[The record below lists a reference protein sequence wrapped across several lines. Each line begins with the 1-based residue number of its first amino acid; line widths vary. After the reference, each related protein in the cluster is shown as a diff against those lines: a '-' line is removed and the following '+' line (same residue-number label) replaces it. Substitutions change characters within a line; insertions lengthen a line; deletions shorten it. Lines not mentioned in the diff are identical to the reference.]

1 MWQQFD
7 ALFIFTIMP
16 QTPDSAGTVQL
27 FSHPTFGNIRTMGA
41 ADNPLFCLKDLCEIL
56 GLTPSKAVQ
65 RLEKDVLS
73 KYPLETAG
81 GTQLFNFVNED
92 GLYDVILDSRKPE
105 ARQFRKWIT
114 SDVLPAI
121 RKTGG
126 YIHTDE
132 QDTEAD
138 IMARA
143 LMIAQNTIEHKK
155 AQIQALQRDN
165 QILSVK
171 AQYAEDILQ
180 APETHTFTEVA
191 KELAFTSAQAFAR
204 RLMQERILFRQ
215 SGRYLPYSKY
225 SQMGIFSTRTHR
237 YFRADGSPASSVQ
250 TVITEK
256 GRQYFYELF
265 K

>member
-1 MWQQFD
+1 MLNN
-7 ALFIFTIMP
+7 ANT
-16 QTPDSAGTVQL
+16 AGAVQL
-27 FSHPTFGNIRTMGA
+27 FSHPTFGNIRTMGT
-41 ADNPLFCLKDLCEIL
+41 ADNPQFCLKDLCEIL
-56 GLTPSKAVQ
+56 GLNSSQVMK
-65 RLEKDVLS
+65 RLE
-73 KYPLETAG
+73 G
-81 GTQLFNFVNED
+81 GVVTIHPIPDALGREQQTNFVNED

-132 QDTEAD
+132 QDTDAD

-165 QILSVK
+165 QILSVR

>member
-1 MWQQFD
+1 MT
-7 ALFIFTIMP
+7 LPT
-16 QTPDSAGTVQL
+16 TNTAGAVQL
-27 FSHPTFGNIRTMGA
+27 FAHPAFGEIRTAGT
-41 ADNPLFCLKDLCEIL
+41 ADAPLFCLVDLCKAL
-56 GLTPSKAVQ
+56 DLTPSKAAQ
-65 RLEKDVLS
+65 RLEDGVLS
-73 KYPLETAG
+73 KYPIPDSLG
-81 GTQLFNFVNED
+81 RTQMANFVNED

-132 QDTEAD
+132 QDTDAD

-165 QILSVK
+165 QILSVR